1 MKLTP
6 EQISQL
12 PTIEDVILYY
22 ADLTDDFEDNGGW
35 LSKAFFP
42 PNGCWHLPME

>member
-6 EQISQL
+6 VQIAEL
-12 PTIEDVILYY
+12 PTIEDVILNF

-35 LSKAFFP
+35 LPMAF
-42 PNGCWHLPME
+42 